1 MLYLGA
7 VALVGSVLQ
16 VLPTV
21 LPRFG
26 FLLAVSWVGGILM
39 PCAVATSAILC
50 IRNSKEVFSISSAEA
65 VRLTVTFFSA
75 LVVPLQVWSVTTLLP
90 AVRPPRDF
98 PQFNASMAIGRLLQ
112 LLFPMTVV
120 LFVLLV
126 TEWLWLPL
134 VAKASSGLRRGA
146 SSCDRISYMEERGAL
161 SVGWKLLV
169 GFSVLAGVFVSGF
182 QWFCGYP
189 MGDDARYYFVV
200 LRRMDAEGFQVAF
213 STERPLFFLA
223 LYAVERI
230 LFLDTSL
237 FLRLAPMALS
247 VLLVVSTYYFARFV
261 GQSGKSA
268 ALAALFAAVSP
279 HVTVGV
285 DYFIVANLLGISLMM
300 LFLYSFWRSVAQ
312 RSIRWAVLTVALSGV
327 TLGLHYFT
335 WLFMILVLVVF
346 FLLGLVE
353 KRSSDQYD
361 RRLGVLLI
369 SGAVAVVVPAIL
381 VVSLVGGGLLESL
394 RLAEHMV
401 RMFLAEAT
409 PVNFFAFLMNRE
421 RVYDYFAREHYAIP
435 LLFGLALIGFVRLR
449 RLGTSRERLVRSWFI
464 ASCVGLLIV
473 RINEFWRFLYVIP
486 LEVLAAFGLV
496 AVLGF
501 TGLNGSEK
509 EGAERYRMSRIGFQ
523 LSVFALFGIML
534 GLSTLPSSILLLCPV
549 TIGLVELLC
558 PSKDRLSETMFL
570 LVAFL
575 ALEQILRALSALA

>member
-1 MLYLGA
+1 
-7 VALVGSVLQ
+7 
-16 VLPTV
+16 
-21 LPRFG
+21 
-26 FLLAVSWVGGILM
+26 M
-39 PCAVATSAILC
+39 PCAVAASAILC

-65 VRLTVTFFSA
+65 VRLTVTFFFA
-75 LVVPLQVWSVTTLLP
+75 FVVPLQVWSVTTLLP
-90 AVRPPRDF
+90 AVRPLRDF

-146 SSCDRISYMEERGAL
+146 SSCDRTSYVEEPGAL
-161 SVGWKLLV
+161 SVGWKSLV
-169 GFSVLAGVFVSGF
+169 GFSVLAGVLVSGF

-200 LRRMDAEGFQVAF
+200 LRRMGVEGFQVAF
-213 STERPLFFLA
+213 STERPFLFLA
-223 LYAVERI
+223 LHALERI

-237 FLRLAPMALS
+237 FLRLAPIALS
-247 VLLVVSTYYFARFV
+247 ALLVVSTYYFARFV
-261 GQSGKSA
+261 GQSEKTA
-268 ALAALFAAVSP
+268 ALATLFAAVSP

-300 LFLYSFWRSVAQ
+300 LFLYSFRRSVAQ

-335 WLFMILVLVVF
+335 WLFMIVVLVVF

-353 KRSSDQYD
+353 MRSGDQYD
-361 RRLGVLLI
+361 RRFSVLLI
-369 SGAVAVVVPAIL
+369 SGTIAVVVPAIL
-381 VVSLVGGGLLESL
+381 VVSLVGGGLLDSL
-394 RLAEHMV
+394 RLAEHMI

-409 PVNFFAFLMNRE
+409 PMNFFAFLTNRE

-435 LLFGLALIGFVRLR
+435 LLYGLALIGFVRLR

-464 ASCVGLLIV
+464 ASCVGLLMV
-473 RINEFWRFLYVIP
+473 RINELWRFLYVVP

-496 AVLGF
+496 AVFGF
-501 TGLNGSEK
+501 AGLDRFE
-509 EGAERYRMSRIGFQ
+509 EGGDDKPRLRRIGLQ
-523 LSVFALFGIML
+523 LSVYVFFGIML
-534 GLSTLPSSILLLCPV
+534 GLSTLPSSILLLCPGI
-549 TIGLVELLC
+549 IGLVELLC
-558 PSKDRLSETMFL
+558 PSKVRLSETMFL

-575 ALEQILRALSALA
+575 ALEQVLRVLSTLA